1 MVQKNTFYSTNSI
14 ELTKTWMYE
23 LDDDIYNPQKFSY
36 TKTKLCL
43 IEIRKNILFV
53 FQPLKNPNRKLND
66 KELHAKVRFNQVRS
80 YNLDEAKVGLL
91 PVNVPRSKY
100 WSKKTPIVLRNLRYV
115 RTECLSSSSNTEDQ
129 DQMKEIL
136 FLFARTRRSK
146 EEWFYRFTYAS
157 QLNLWKDEIQYQ
169 LERGEAVQ
177 STQQVGCFDSF
188 DEIFHLL

>member
-1 MVQKNTFYSTNSI
+1 MNSV
-14 ELTKTWMYE
+14 ELTKTWMHE
-23 LDDDIYNPQKFSY
+23 LDDEIYNSQTFSY

-53 FQPLKNPNRKLND
+53 FQSLKKPNRKLND

-115 RTECLSSSSNTEDQ
+115 RTEYLSSSSNTKNQ
-129 DQMKEIL
+129 GQMKETL
-136 FLFARTRRSK
+136 FLFARTCRSK

-169 LERGEAVQ
+169 LEHDQTVQ
-177 STQQVGCFDSF
+177 NTKQVGRFDSF
-188 DEIFHLL
+188 DEKLHIL